1 MSSPRQ
7 AAGHAVEAAAEQHL
21 VAAGLHP
28 LARNVSCRM
37 GELDLVMRDGDA
49 LVFVEVRYRAGGDYG
64 GAAASVT
71 RSKRARLV
79 AAARWYL
86 MRNPRLANAPCRFD
100 VVAVE
105 GAGESRRLEWLRD
118 AFRIES

>member
-1 MSSPRQ
+1 VSSPRQ
-7 AAGHAVEAAAEQHL
+7 AAGHAVESLAERHL
-21 VAAGLHP
+21 VESGLRP
-28 LARNVSCRM
+28 VARNVSCRM
-37 GELDLVMRDGDA
+37 GEIDLVMRDGDA
-49 LVFVEVRYRAGGDYG
+49 LVFVEVRYRAAAGFG

-71 RSKRARLV
+71 HAKRARLV

-105 GAGESRRLEWLRD
+105 GSGEARTLEWLRD
-118 AFRIES
+118 AFRIDG